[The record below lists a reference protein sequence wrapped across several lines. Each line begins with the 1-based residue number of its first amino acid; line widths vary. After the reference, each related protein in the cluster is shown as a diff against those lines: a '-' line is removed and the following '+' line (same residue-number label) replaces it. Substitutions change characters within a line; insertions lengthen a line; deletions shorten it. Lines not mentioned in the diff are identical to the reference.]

1 MLSRSATISSSM
13 FLANGRPNEKNNWL
27 CGSLEHRVRVA
38 AVAYAYGFPGVLF
51 ATIVA
56 AGVTLQFWFSEG
68 DLMPAIA
75 LVGFIV
81 GLFIVSGALTTLA
94 SAL

>member
-1 MLSRSATISSSM
+1 
-13 FLANGRPNEKNNWL
+13 
-27 CGSLEHRVRVA
+27 
-38 AVAYAYGFPGVLF
+38 
-51 ATIVA
+51 VA